1 MSIFPECLLKR
12 SWLGIFVALVASSVN
27 VPDAGA
33 AQFRQL
39 PALPMIPPSINFL
52 GERDVLQA
60 DLDRSK
66 DRIKIHVG
74 KRSDYRRECG
84 QRQLSNAVR
93 KRRCSVLA
101 QEIYRDASRLRTEI
115 GALSNRFGTVQRNAL
130 QRRQS
135 GFPVSGQ
142 TARAAGFDKRPK
154 LIADAVSAGGG
165 TWRGVLD
172 HVKALMGR
180 SAGDPA
186 VRDVSAYLVGVHS
199 GRMAA
204 DRMDNAYYKHGVR
217 RALAGDN
224 WSAALAFAQA
234 AREIPGDLRFF
245 ESYAD
250 AAGRQHA
257 APACVTSGRC
267 VSGNIAVWVKRF
279 GKRHEQPVR
288 QMVAAGQKGKLD
300 PATLRVLNIL
310 KAISVYAAKKDA
322 DLASDPEL
330 RDIADQ
336 ALAAYK
342 KGDRLAAA
350 SGYVRLWKATERGRA
365 GLFLNRYGE
374 TSGSAAARGFLD
386 HDFPSVTSARVDDDY
401 LVVLEEAFKT
411 TGDTSPFTGKLNW
424 AQIIRL
430 QR

>member
-1 MSIFPECLLKR
+1 MSIFPKTLLKR
-12 SWLGIFVALVASSVN
+12 AWLGIFVALVASSAN
-27 VPDAGA
+27 VPDVGA

-39 PALPMIPPSINFL
+39 PALPMIPPSINFP

-60 DLDRSK
+60 DLDRLK
-66 DRIKIHVG
+66 VRIKMHVG
-74 KRSDYRRECG
+74 KRSDYRRECA

-101 QEIYRDASRLRTEI
+101 QEIHRDASRLRTEI
-115 GALSNRFGTVQRNAL
+115 GALSNRFGTVERNSL

-135 GFPVSGQ
+135 GFPVSGR
-142 TARAAGFDKRPK
+142 TARAAAPDKRPK
-154 LIADAVSAGGG
+154 LIADALSAGGG

-172 HVKALMGR
+172 HVKTLMGR
-180 SAGDPA
+180 GAGDPA

-204 DRMDNAYYKHGVR
+204 DRLDNAYYKHGVR
-217 RALAGDN
+217 RSLAGDN

-234 AREIPGDLRFF
+234 ARETPGDLRVF

-257 APACVTSGRC
+257 EPACVTSGRC

-279 GKRHEQPVR
+279 GERYEQPVR
-288 QMVAAGQKGKLD
+288 QMVAAGRKGKLD
-300 PATLRVLNIL
+300 PATLGMLNIL
-310 KAISVYAAKKDA
+310 KAISVYAANKDTDPA
-322 DLASDPEL
+322 DDSEL
-330 RDIADQ
+330 SKIADQ

-365 GLFLNRYGE
+365 GLFLYRYGE
-374 TSGSAAARGFLD
+374 TSGSAAARGLLD
-386 HDFPSVTSARVDDDY
+386 YDFPSVTSSRVDDDY
-401 LVVLEEAFKT
+401 LVVLKQAFMT
-411 TGDTSPFTGKLNW
+411 AGDASPFTGKLSR